1 MKKLL
6 KQACEKT
13 DSAELFRAKS
23 KTIPVNFEVN
33 RLKSIDI
40 SESEG
45 KALRVINK
53 GKIGFSTSTGDEDFD
68 LIVKKAVATSEF
80 GSTASFDFPGEMKKE
95 NKEKKSLAIYDEKV
109 VDKSIEEMVKI
120 GEGIIERIKDFN
132 PKLRCDVTILKDLS
146 EVEYLNSRGGNF
158 SYLKTAIAY
167 SLMVQ
172 QTEEQDMLMVYS
184 SLESGKDDLNAKELT
199 SEIIENLKWGEKI
212 VSVGSGKMPVI
223 FTPKAALV
231 LILSIISGLNGKMV
245 LKKISPLTSQKNKKL
260 WSDLLTLYSDGTIDF
275 ALGSAPFDDEGVEMK
290 RIPLVEKGEIKNFY
304 YDLQTAGMV
313 GVESTGN
320 GLRSGIQSEP
330 VPGISNLIM
339 EEGEVSFQDM
349 VKDISEGII
358 IDQVLGLGQG
368 NIISGAFS
376 NNVQLGY
383 KIEKGKIVGRVK
395 DVMIAGN
402 ALEEL
407 KNIAAL
413 GNKAKWVEG
422 KYKFPHIYLKS
433 LSVSAKVCQGDGSP
447 DNIQVIR

>member
-1 MKKLL
+1 M
-6 KQACEKT
+6 EKWLQKVCKEV
-13 DSAELFRAKS
+13 DSAELFKAKS

-53 GKIGFSTSTGDEDFD
+53 GRIGFSSFTGSEDFD
-68 LIVKKAVATSEF
+68 LMVEKAAATSEF
-80 GSTASFDFPGEMKKE
+80 GSTASFDFPGEIKRKNKK
-95 NKEKKSLAIYDEKV
+95 KKNIDIYDEKV
-109 VDKSIEEMVKI
+109 ADKSIEEMVKV
-120 GEGIIERIKDFN
+120 GEGIIERMRNFN
-132 PKLRCDVTILKDLS
+132 RKLRCDVTILKDYS
-146 EVEYLNSRGGNF
+146 EIEYLNSRGGNF
-158 SYLKTAIAY
+158 SYHKTTIAY
-167 SLMVQ
+167 SVMAQ
-172 QTEEQDMLMVYS
+172 QIEDQDMLMIYS
-184 SLESGKDDLNAKELT
+184 SLESGKDNLDAKELT
-199 SEIIENLKWGEKI
+199 SEIIENLEWGEKI
-212 VSVGSGKMPVI
+212 VPVESGKMPVI

-275 ALGSAPFDDEGVEMK
+275 ALSSAPFDDEGVEMK
-290 RIPLVEKGEIKNFY
+290 RVPLVEKGEIKNFY
-304 YDLQTAGMV
+304 YDLQTAGMA

-320 GLRSGIQSEP
+320 GLRAGIQSEP

-339 EEGEVSFQDM
+339 EEGEVSFKEM
-349 VKDISEGII
+349 IKDISEGII

-402 ALEEL
+402 AIEEL

-433 LSVSAKVCQGDGSP
+433 LSVSAKK
-447 DNIQVIR
+447 

>member
-1 MKKLL
+1 MEKLL
-6 KQACEKT
+6 QQACKEV
-13 DSAELFRAKS
+13 DSAELFKVKS

-53 GKIGFSTSTGDEDFD
+53 GRIGFSSSTGNEGFD
-68 LIVKKAVATSEF
+68 LIVEKAAATSEF
-80 GSTASFDFPGEMKKE
+80 GSTASFDFPGEMKRE
-95 NKEKKSLAIYDEKV
+95 NKEKKDIDIYDEKV
-109 VDKSIEEMVKI
+109 ADKSIEEMVKA
-120 GEGIIERIKDFN
+120 GEGIIERVKDFN
-132 PKLRCDVTILKDLS
+132 RKLRCDVTILKDYS
-146 EVEYLNSRGGNF
+146 EIEYLNSRGGNF
-158 SYLKTAIAY
+158 SYHKTTIAY
-167 SLMVQ
+167 SVMAQ
-172 QTEEQDMLMVYS
+172 QTEDQDMLMIYS
-184 SLESGKDDLNAKELT
+184 SLESGKDNLDAKELT
-199 SEIIENLKWGEKI
+199 SEIIENLEWGEKI
-212 VSVGSGKMPVI
+212 VPVESGKMPVI

-260 WSDLLTLYSDGTIDF
+260 WSDLLTFYSDGTIDF

-290 RIPLVEKGEIKNFY
+290 QVTLVEKGEIKNFY
-304 YDLQTAGMV
+304 YDLQTAGIA

-320 GLRSGIQSEP
+320 GLRASIQSEP

-339 EEGEVSFQDM
+339 KEGEVSFTEM
-349 VKDISEGII
+349 IKDISEGIV

-402 ALEEL
+402 AIEEL

-433 LSVSAKVCQGDGSP
+433 LSVSAK
-447 DNIQVIR
+447 N

>member
-1 MKKLL
+1 MEKLL
-6 KQACEKT
+6 QQACKEVN
-13 DSAELFRAKS
+13 SAELFRVKS
-23 KTIPVNFEVN
+23 KTVPVNFEVN

-53 GKIGFSTSTGDEDFD
+53 GRIGFSSSTGSEGFD
-68 LIVKKAVATSEF
+68 LMVEKAAATSEF
-80 GSTASFDFPGEMKKE
+80 GAKASFDFPGEIKRGI
-95 NKEKKSLAIYDEKV
+95 KEKKKVNIYDRKV
-109 VDKSIEEMVKI
+109 EDKSIEEMVKI
-120 GEGIIERIKDFN
+120 GEDILGRVKDFDR
-132 PKLRCDVTILKDLS
+132 KLRCDVTILKDYS
-146 EVEYLNSRGGNF
+146 EVEYFNSRGGNF
-158 SYLKTAIAY
+158 SYSKTAIAY
-167 SLMVQ
+167 SVMVQ
-172 QTEEQDMLMVYS
+172 KIKNQDMLMIYS
-184 SLESGKDDLNAKELT
+184 SIESGKDNLELEELT

-212 VSVGSGKMPVI
+212 VPIESGKMPVI

-231 LILSIISGLNGKMV
+231 LILPIISGLNGKMV
-245 LKKISPLTSQKNKKL
+245 LKKISPLAARKNKKL
-260 WSDLLTLYSDGTIDF
+260 WSDLLTIYSDGTINF

-290 RIPLVEKGEIKNFY
+290 RVPLVKKGKIKNFY
-304 YDLQTAGMV
+304 YDLQTAGMA

-320 GLRSGIQSEP
+320 GLRAGSQSEP
-330 VPGISNLIM
+330 APSISNLVM
-339 EEGEVSFQDM
+339 EEGKVSFSEM
-349 VKDISEGII
+349 IKDIKEGII

-383 KIEKGKIVGRVK
+383 KIERGKIVGRVK

-402 ALEEL
+402 AIKEL

-433 LSVSAKVCQGDGSP
+433 LSVSAKK
-447 DNIQVIR
+447 